1 MRYETPELVVLAS
14 AIDAIQ
20 VGKFG
25 GPLDAEPEDA
35 ISVYEDWE
43 E

>member
-1 MRYETPELVVLAS
+1 MRYETPEVTTLAS

-20 VGKFG
+20 VCKCG
-25 GPLDAEPEDA
+25 GPLDAEPEDP